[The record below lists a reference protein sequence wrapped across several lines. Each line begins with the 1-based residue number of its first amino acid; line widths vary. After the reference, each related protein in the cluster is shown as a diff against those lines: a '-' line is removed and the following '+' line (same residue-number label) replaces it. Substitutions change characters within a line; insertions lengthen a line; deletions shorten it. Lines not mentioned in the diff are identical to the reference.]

1 MTPGYDFDLLFD
13 FFSSFDF
20 NSLSTFLPFFSA
32 ASLPVFLHSLLLQ
45 QYHRLTMPKDF
56 SPRGGRGGGGR
67 GGRGSPYGGR
77 GKFHA
82 I

>member
-1 MTPGYDFDLLFD
+1 LSSYDYDLLFD
-13 FFSSFDF
+13 FFSAFDF

-32 ASLPVFLHSLLLQ
+32 ASLRILALSVAAVS
-45 QYHRLTMPKDF
+45 RLTMPKDF

-77 GKFHA
+77 GMLHA